1 MSLMNEK
8 EAFGKRLT
16 RLLNDAG
23 IGIASPTHVARE
35 FNRRYLGRPVT
46 TQAVRKWLNGEAIPA
61 GDKIRV
67 LAKWLKASP
76 HWLHY
81 GENEKTAAGL
91 KVEEEQSAYGE
102 DAVTLPEDFQR
113 LQRRAWG
120 ADMTFVCLRYFAP
133 AGHKNVPCTW
143 LPLHK

>member
-23 IGIASPTHVARE
+23 IGIASPTLVARE
-35 FNRRYLGRPVT
+35 FNRRYLGKPVT

-61 GDKIRV
+61 GDKIRT
-67 LAKWLKASP
+67 LAKWLKVSP

-81 GENEKTAAGL
+81 GEGEKTRDMQ
-91 KVEEEQSAYGE
+91 KVEEERSAYGE
-102 DAVTLPEDFQR
+102 DALATLPEDFQR
-113 LQRRAWG
+113 LTPRHKMVVCEIVQALLRAEK
-120 ADMTFVCLRYFAP
+120 R
-133 AGHKNVPCTW
+133 
-143 LPLHK
+143 

>member
-16 RLLNDAG
+16 RLLTDAG
-23 IGIASPTHVARE
+23 IGIASPTLVARE
-35 FNRRYLGRPVT
+35 FNRRYLGKPVT

-81 GENEKTAAGL
+81 GESEKSTGVL
-91 KVEEEQSAYGE
+91 KAEEERSIYGE
-102 DAVTLPEDFQR
+102 DAVATLPEDFQR
-113 LQRRAWG
+113 LTPKHKTMVCEIVHALLRAEK
-120 ADMTFVCLRYFAP
+120 R
-133 AGHKNVPCTW
+133 
-143 LPLHK
+143 

>member
-1 MSLMNEK
+1 MNEK

-35 FNRRYLGRPVT
+35 FNRRYLGKPVT

-67 LAKWLKASP
+67 LAMWLKASP

-81 GENEKTAAGL
+81 GENEKSVGVL
-91 KVEEEQSAYGE
+91 KFEGDRNTYGE
-102 DAVTLPEDFQR
+102 DAATTLPEDFQR
-113 LQRRAWG
+113 LTPRHKIIVCEIVCALLRAE
-120 ADMTFVCLRYFAP
+120 
-133 AGHKNVPCTW
+133 KS
-143 LPLHK
+143 

>member
-23 IGIASPTHVARE
+23 IGIASPTLVARE
-35 FNRRYLGRPVT
+35 FNRRYPGKPIT
-46 TQAVRKWLNGEAIPA
+46 TQAVRKWINGEAIPA

-81 GENEKTAAGL
+81 AEGERAAGVLKAEEERAHYGENGD
-91 KVEEEQSAYGE
+91 SA
-102 DAVTLPEDFQR
+102 LPEDFHR
-113 LQRRAWG
+113 LSPKHQA
-120 ADMTFVCLRYFAP
+120 
-133 AGHKNVPCTW
+133 
-143 LPLHK
+143 

>member
-23 IGIASPTHVARE
+23 VGIASPTLVARE
-35 FNRRYLGRPVT
+35 FNRRYPGKSVT

-61 GDKIRV
+61 GDKIRA

-81 GENEKTAAGL
+81 GENEKSAVTL
-91 KVEEEQSAYGE
+91 KVEEERGIYGE
-102 DAVTLPEDFQR
+102 DALITLPEDFQR
-113 LQRRAWG
+113 LAPRHKT
-120 ADMTFVCLRYFAP
+120 MVCEIVHALLRVE
-133 AGHKNVPCTW
+133 KR
-143 LPLHK
+143 

>member
-23 IGIASPTHVARE
+23 IGIASPTLVARE
-35 FNRRYLGRPVT
+35 FNRRYPGKPVT
-46 TQAVRKWLNGEAIPA
+46 AQAVRKWLNGEAIPA
-61 GDKIRV
+61 GDKIRI

-81 GENEKTAAGL
+81 GETEKSTGVL
-91 KVEEEQSAYGE
+91 KAEEERSTYGE
-102 DAVTLPEDFQR
+102 DAVITLPEDFQR
-113 LQRRAWG
+113 LTAKHKMMVCEIVHALLRAE
-120 ADMTFVCLRYFAP
+120 
-133 AGHKNVPCTW
+133 K
-143 LPLHK
+143 K

>member
-23 IGIASPTHVARE
+23 IGIASPTLVARE
-35 FNRRYLGRPVT
+35 FNRRYPGKPVT

-61 GDKIRV
+61 GDKIRI

-81 GENEKTAAGL
+81 AEGEKTAGVAL
-91 KVEEEQSAYGE
+91 KVEEDRALYGE
-102 DAVTLPEDFQR
+102 SPDSTLPEDFQR
-113 LQRRAWG
+113 LTPKQKALVCEIVRAL
-120 ADMTFVCLRYFAP
+120 LRTE
-133 AGHKNVPCTW
+133 KR
-143 LPLHK
+143 

>member
-1 MSLMNEK
+1 MSLTNEK

-35 FNRRYLGRPVT
+35 FNRRYLGKSVT
-46 TQAVRKWLNGEAIPA
+46 TQAVRKWLNGEAVPA
-61 GDKIRV
+61 GDKIRT

-81 GENEKTAAGL
+81 GENEKISVAL
-91 KVEEEQSAYGE
+91 KIDGERSTYGE
-102 DAVTLPEDFQR
+102 DTLTTLPEDFQR
-113 LQRRAWG
+113 LTPKHKLMVCEIVHALLRAEK
-120 ADMTFVCLRYFAP
+120 R
-133 AGHKNVPCTW
+133 
-143 LPLHK
+143 

>member
-23 IGIASPTHVARE
+23 IGIASPTGVARE
-35 FNRRYLGRPVT
+35 FNRRYLGKPVT

-61 GDKIRV
+61 GDKIRA

-81 GENEKTAAGL
+81 GENEKSAVAL
-91 KVEEEQSAYGE
+91 KVEEERSTYGE
-102 DAVTLPEDFQR
+102 DALKTLPEDFQR
-113 LQRRAWG
+113 LTPRHKVIVCEIVHALLRAEK
-120 ADMTFVCLRYFAP
+120 R
-133 AGHKNVPCTW
+133 
-143 LPLHK
+143 

>member
-8 EAFGKRLT
+8 EAFGNRLV

-35 FNRRYLGRPVT
+35 FNRRYLEKPVT

-61 GDKIRV
+61 GDKIRT
-67 LAKWLKASP
+67 LAKWLKVSP

-81 GENEKTAAGL
+81 GEGEKSTGVL
-91 KVEEEQSAYGE
+91 KAEEKRSVYGE
-102 DAVTLPEDFQR
+102 DAVVTLPEDFQR
-113 LQRRAWG
+113 LTPRHKVMVCEIVRAL
-120 ADMTFVCLRYFAP
+120 LRAE
-133 AGHKNVPCTW
+133 KR
-143 LPLHK
+143 

>member
-16 RLLNDAG
+16 RLLTEAG
-23 IGIASPTHVARE
+23 IGVASPTLVARE
-35 FNRRYLGRPVT
+35 FNWRYLGKPVT
-46 TQAVRKWLNGEAIPA
+46 TQAVRKWLNGEASPA

-81 GENEKTAAGL
+81 GENEKSAGVL
-91 KVEEEQSAYGE
+91 KIEEDRNVYGE
-102 DAVTLPEDFQR
+102 DALATLPDDFQR
-113 LQRRAWG
+113 LTPRHKMVICEIVHALLRAEK
-120 ADMTFVCLRYFAP
+120 R
-133 AGHKNVPCTW
+133 
-143 LPLHK
+143 